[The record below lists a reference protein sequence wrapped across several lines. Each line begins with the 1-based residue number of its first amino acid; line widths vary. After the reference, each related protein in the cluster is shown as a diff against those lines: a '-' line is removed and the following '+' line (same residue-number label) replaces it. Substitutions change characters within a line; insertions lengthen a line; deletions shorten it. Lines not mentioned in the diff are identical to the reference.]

1 MNTSNI
7 IYQGKLRTEATHIRS
22 GKSILTDAPVDN
34 QGKGDAFS
42 PTDLVATALGT
53 CMLTVM
59 GIVAQRH
66 GIDMTGTKAD
76 VEKVMGKNPRRIVEV
91 KIHIKFKNQIIPD
104 DRIRLERAAH
114 DCPVGNSLHPALKE
128 MVEFIY
134 T

>member
-59 GIVAQRH
+59 G
-66 GIDMTGTKAD
+66 
-76 VEKVMGKNPRRIVEV
+76 KNPRRIVEV

-104 DRIRLERAAH
+104 DRIRLERAAR
-114 DCPVGNSLHPALKE
+114 DCPVGNSLHPDLKE

>member
-66 GIDMTGTKAD
+66 GINMTGTKAD

-91 KIHIKFKNQIIPD
+91 KIHIKFKNRIMPD
-104 DRIRLERAAH
+104 DRIRLERAAR
-114 DCPVGNSLHPALKE
+114 DCPVGNSLHPDLKE
-128 MVEFIY
+128 MVKFIY

>member
-91 KIHIKFKNQIIPD
+91 KIHIKFKNRIIPD

-114 DCPVGNSLHPALKE
+114 DCPVCNSLHPDLKE

>member
-91 KIHIKFKNQIIPD
+91 KIHIKFKNRIIPD

-114 DCPVGNSLHPALKE
+114 DCPVGNSLHPDLKE

>member
-91 KIHIKFKNQIIPD
+91 KIHIKFKNRIMPD

-114 DCPVGNSLHPALKE
+114 DCPVGNSLHPDLKE

>member
-7 IYQGKLRTEATHIRS
+7 IYKGKLRTEATHIRS

-66 GIDMTGTKAD
+66 GINMTGTKAD

-91 KIHIKFKNQIIPD
+91 KIHIKFKNRIIPD

-114 DCPVGNSLHPALKE
+114 DCPVGNSLHPDLKE